1 MSTFFKPTINDRE
14 KSSLGVH
21 SMKALPHVKA
31 SAEVEH
37 FLDRFKSTRNELDDQ
52 IEMIKEVPK

>member
-1 MSTFFKPTINDRE
+1 
-14 KSSLGVH
+14 
-21 SMKALPHVKA
+21 MKALPHVKA